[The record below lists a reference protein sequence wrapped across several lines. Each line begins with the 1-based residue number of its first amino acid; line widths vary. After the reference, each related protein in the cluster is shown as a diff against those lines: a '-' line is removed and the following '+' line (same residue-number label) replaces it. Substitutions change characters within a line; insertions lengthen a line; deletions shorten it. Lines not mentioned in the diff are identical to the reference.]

1 MASYSTKGAEGLA
14 GKRARQTHKQAGK
27 MTGLR
32 ESLLRNEKV
41 GARLQLA
48 VQLGD
53 GLPSVPD
60 VTGEEGT
67 GSLS

>member
-1 MASYSTKGAEGLA
+1 
-14 GKRARQTHKQAGK
+14 

-67 GSLS
+67 GERGSLS